1 MKEERLK
8 ERILEF
14 LAITVF
20 LWIIYSLVI
29 VFSTII
35 FMSFENNIINVE
47 KLYGPLMVITG
58 LVFFKKSLKNQN
70 DEWLKTKNGI
80 RTNLVF
86 GFIFLIV
93 IPVVIYWTA
102 SNYGQD
108 IGEKDFWQY
117 CVPYFVALGAFY
129 GLAFLMVMILLIDEA
144 KIKKE
149 GKKNEK
155 IF

>member
-1 MKEERLK
+1 MKEESLK
-8 ERILEF
+8 ERILMF
-14 LAITVF
+14 LGITIF

-29 VFSTII
+29 VSSTVI
-35 FMSFENNIINVE
+35 FMSFEANIAKVE
-47 KLYGPLMVITG
+47 VLYGPLMVIIG
-58 LVFFKKSLKNQN
+58 LVFFKESLKNQN

-93 IPVVIYWTA
+93 IPIVIYWTA

-129 GLAFLMVMILLIDEA
+129 GLAFLIVMILLIDEEKA
-144 KIKKE
+144 KVRKK
-149 GKKNEK
+149 
-155 IF
+155 